1 MSVSTTARC
10 RNMRL
15 LLRKGGGAP
24 GERALSSQVWTE
36 SQGKFC
42 RRTTHCAVARFLNKP
57 LTSAI
62 TSGYLFREPA
72 CPPYE
77 IRHAR
82 AGRDRPSD
90 PGPPPGRLPDAS
102 GPHRRGGRALG
113 AGRSRADQEARS
125 RRRRP
130 RLPGPPR
137 RASRWPR
144 HHGVHRRPD
153 HASGSNCG
161 LRTQSSGA
169 RRRPRVPSRD
179 RWLHAAHQG
188 EDGEHLVARA
198 PDQRDPLAAGC
209 CPDGDDGRPFDP
221 HRARAARTQPGR
233 RRGGA
238 GRQAVAPQRRTVGP
252 FAESVTM
259 ERRTR
264 WLHDP
269 RAERDACGVGFVV
282 NVKGE
287 RSHEI
292 IEKGLTVLRN
302 LAHRG
307 ACGCDPL
314 TGDGAGILVQIPD
327 EFFRL
332 ECRGLDIALPA
343 PGTYGVGMVF
353 LPRETRQK
361 NECERIVEK
370 VIREEGQRLLGWR
383 RVIVDENAPGPLA
396 RSVLPQIRQV
406 FVGAGRDADDRES
419 LERKLYVI
427 RKRVEQLVRASGMPD
442 SERFYIPSLSSR
454 TIVYKGLLQPE
465 QIPAFYADLTD
476 SLFTSALALVH
487 QRFSTNTF
495 PSWDRAHPYR
505 FIAHNGEINTLR
517 GNINWMYARQ
527 AMFASPRF
535 EDVRKLFPII
545 DPATSDSGM
554 FDNALELLQRTGRSI
569 AHAVMMMI
577 PEAWQ
582 NHESM
587 SAAKRAFYEYHAC
600 LQEPWDGPA
609 SIAFTDGRVIGA
621 VLDRNGLRPSRYVVT
636 KDGFVVM
643 ASEVGVLDIPSENVL
658 HKDRLQPGRMFLVDT
673 EQGRIVG
680 DEELKEGMSARRPYR
695 KWLDANLTRLVDL
708 PPPEQ
713 VPPDYQPATILPRQ
727 QAFGYT
733 IEDLRLLMTP
743 MALNA
748 QEAVGSMGTDTPLAC
763 LSDRAQLLFNYFKQL
778 FAQVTNP
785 PIDPIRE
792 ELVMSLETTIGPEQN
807 LFEETPLHCRQLHL
821 KSPTL
826 SNEQLAQVKALDDGH
841 LRATTLPILFAKRSG
856 GPREIQHFCLLLGY
870 GAGAV
875 NPYLAFETLR
885 DMVAEGIL
893 KDVDAAAAVKNY
905 MKAVDKGVLK
915 VMTKMGISTL
925 QSYRGAQI
933 FEAIGLNSELVE
945 RYFTWTASRI
955 EGVGL
960 DVLAR
965 EAQLRHDHAY
975 KISPSLDGD
984 LDVGGQY
991 QWRRRGEHHMYNPN
1005 TVALLQHAARAGS
1018 YKKFKEYS
1026 AAVNDESRRLCTIRG
1041 LLTFKRGT
1049 GSIPL
1054 AEVEP
1059 AVEIV
1064 KRFKTGAMSL
1074 GSISREAH
1082 ENLAIAMNRIGGKS
1096 NTGEGGE
1103 DPVRYVPDPNGDLR
1117 RSAIK
1122 QVASGRFGVTSYY
1135 LVNCDE
1141 LQIKMAQGAKPG
1153 EGGQLPGHKV
1163 DQYIAKI
1170 RYSTPGVGL
1179 ISPPP
1184 HHDIY
1189 SIEDLAQLIHDLK
1202 NANDRARVSVKLVAE
1217 VGVGTVAAGVSKA
1230 KADVVLISGDSGGT
1244 GASPLTS
1251 IKHAG
1256 IPWELGLAETQQI
1269 LVANDLRGR
1278 IRVETDGQLKT
1289 GRDVA
1294 IAALLGAEE
1303 YGFASSA
1310 LVASGCIM
1318 MRVCHLN
1325 TCPVGIATQD
1335 PVLRKKFEGKPE
1347 HVVNYM
1353 MFIAEELREIMA
1365 ELGFRTV
1372 DEMIGRVDMLDV
1384 RDVSHHWKAKG
1395 VDLSQILH
1403 KPDVPPTVATRCIT
1417 TQDHGLQKALDNTL
1431 IDRCQPALLR
1441 REPVSLDLPITN
1453 RNRTACT
1460 MLSAEISRRHGAE
1473 GLPPETI
1480 RIKFTGSAGQ
1490 SFCAW
1495 LAEGI
1500 AIELEGDANDYF
1512 GKGLSGGR
1520 IVLYPPHDATF
1531 APEENIIV
1539 GNVSLYGATGGE
1551 VFLRGQAG
1559 ERFCVRNSGVTA
1571 VVEGVGDHGC
1581 EYMTKGLVVVLGRTG
1596 RNFAAGMSGGVAY
1609 VLDDDGTF
1617 EQRCNKS
1624 MVEVE
1629 PLDEKDIAAVRGLI
1643 QRHYD
1648 HTHSAVAWRLLSG
1661 WKETVRQLVRVMPVE
1676 YRQVLA
1682 KQHLD
1687 TDAARLASI

>member
-1 MSVSTTARC
+1 MA
-10 RNMRL
+10 
-15 LLRKGGGAP
+15 
-24 GERALSSQVWTE
+24 
-36 SQGKFC
+36 
-42 RRTTHCAVARFLNKP
+42 RRTTK
-57 LTSAI
+57 
-62 TSGYLFREPA
+62 
-72 CPPYE
+72 
-77 IRHAR
+77 
-82 AGRDRPSD
+82 
-90 PGPPPGRLPDAS
+90 
-102 GPHRRGGRALG
+102 
-113 AGRSRADQEARS
+113 
-125 RRRRP
+125 
-130 RLPGPPR
+130 
-137 RASRWPR
+137 
-144 HHGVHRRPD
+144 
-153 HASGSNCG
+153 
-161 LRTQSSGA
+161 
-169 RRRPRVPSRD
+169 
-179 RWLHAAHQG
+179 WLQ
-188 EDGEHLVARA
+188 
-198 PDQRDPLAAGC
+198 
-209 CPDGDDGRPFDP
+209 
-221 HRARAARTQPGR
+221 
-233 RRGGA
+233 
-238 GRQAVAPQRRTVGP
+238 
-252 FAESVTM
+252 
-259 ERRTR
+259 
-264 WLHDP
+264 DP

-287 RSHEI
+287 PARDI

-302 LAHRG
+302 LTHRG

-314 TGDGAGILVQIPD
+314 TGDGAGILTQVPD
-327 EFFRL
+327 AFLRR
-332 ECRGLDIALPA
+332 ECKAQRIALPA

-353 LPRETRQK
+353 LPREVHQK
-361 NECERIVEK
+361 NQCERIFEK
-370 VIREEGQRLLGWR
+370 VIREEGQKLLGWR
-383 RVIVDENAPGPLA
+383 RLPVDEKAPGEVA
-396 RSVLPQIRQV
+396 RTVMPDVRQI
-406 FVGAGRDADDRES
+406 FIAAGPNAGDQ
-419 LERKLYVI
+419 ERFERRLYAI
-427 RKRVEQLVRASGMPD
+427 RKRVEQLVRTSRMPE
-442 SERFYIPSLSSR
+442 SERFYVPSLSSR
-454 TIVYKGLLQPE
+454 TIVYKGMLLPE
-465 QIPAFYADLTD
+465 QIPAFYHDLADP
-476 SLFTSALALVH
+476 LFASALALVH

-517 GNINWMYARQ
+517 GNVNWMHARQ
-527 AMFASPRF
+527 SMFASDRF
-535 EDVRKLFPII
+535 DDVAKLFPII
-545 DPATSDSGM
+545 DPTTSDSGQ
-554 FDNALELLQRTGRSI
+554 FDNALELLQHTGRSI

-582 NHESM
+582 GHEAM
-587 SAAKRAFYEYHAC
+587 GDDKRAFYEYHAC

-643 ASEVGVLDIPSENVL
+643 ASEVGVLDLAPENVE
-658 HKDRLQPGRMFLVDT
+658 HKDRLQPGRMFLVDL

-680 DEELKEGMSARRPYR
+680 DEELKASMAARKPYR
-695 KWLDANLTRLVDL
+695 QWLGENLKRLADL
-708 PPPEQ
+708 PAPRAVAPGR
-713 VPPDYQPATILPRQ
+713 DDAATLLERQ
-727 QAFGYT
+727 QTFGYT

-763 LSDRAQLLFNYFKQL
+763 LSERPQLLFNYFKQL

-792 ELVMSLETTIGPEQN
+792 ELVMSLRTTIGSEQN
-807 LFEETPLHCRQLHL
+807 LFQETPLHARQLEL
-821 KSPTL
+821 RTPCL
-826 SNEQLAQVKALDDGH
+826 SNEELAQIREVDEPGLHAVTLPVLFPAGSGGEGLEQALEVLCRRASEAVADGH
-841 LRATTLPILFAKRSG
+841 TIIILSDRGTDARHAPIPSLLATAAVHHHLIREGTRMQIGLVVETG
-856 GPREIQHFCLLLGY
+856 EPREVQHFCLLLGY

-875 NPYLAFETLR
+875 NPYLAYETLR
-885 DMVAEGIL
+885 DLAAEGIV
-893 KDVDAAAAVKNY
+893 KGVDGDDAVKNY
-905 MKAVDKGVLK
+905 RKAVDKGVLK

-933 FEAIGLNSELVE
+933 FEAIGLNSEVIE

-965 EAQLRHDHAY
+965 ETELRHDHAF
-975 KISPSLDGD
+975 KIAPNLDGD
-984 LDVGGQY
+984 LEVGGQY

-1005 TVALLQHAARAGS
+1005 TVALLQHAVRAGS
-1018 YKKFKEYS
+1018 YKKFREFT
-1026 AAVNDESRRLCTIRG
+1026 AAANDESQRLCTVRG
-1041 LLTFKRGT
+1041 LLRFRPGT
-1049 GSIPL
+1049 PIPID
-1054 AEVEP
+1054 EVEP
-1059 AVEIV
+1059 AAEIV

-1082 ENLAIAMNRIGGKS
+1082 ENLAIAMNRLGGKS

-1103 DPVRYVPDPNGDLR
+1103 DPVRYVPDANGDLR

-1202 NANDRARVSVKLVAE
+1202 NSNDRARVSVKLVAE

-1256 IPWELGLAETQQI
+1256 IPWELGLAETQQV

-1303 YGFASSA
+1303 YGFASVA

-1335 PVLRKKFEGKPE
+1335 PVLRKKFEGRPE
-1347 HVVNYM
+1347 HVVHFM
-1353 MFIAEELREIMA
+1353 MFVAEELREIMA

-1372 DEMIGRVDMLDV
+1372 QEMVGRVDMLDV
-1384 RDVSHHWKAKG
+1384 RDVSWHWKGKG
-1395 VDLSQILH
+1395 VDLSAILH
-1403 KPDVPPTVATRCIT
+1403 RPDVAASVATSCVT
-1417 TQDHGLQKALDNTL
+1417 KQDHGLEKALDNRIIEL
-1431 IDRCQPALLR
+1431 ARPALER
-1441 REPVSLDLPITN
+1441 REPVAFELPITN
-1453 RNRTACT
+1453 RNRTVCT

-1473 GLPPETI
+1473 GLPSETI

-1495 LAEGI
+1495 LADGVAVEV
-1500 AIELEGDANDYF
+1500 EGDANDYF

-1520 IVLYPPHDATF
+1520 VVVYPPKTATF
-1531 APEENIIV
+1531 RPEDNIIV

-1581 EYMTKGLVVVLGRTG
+1581 EYMTRGLVVVLGGTG

-1609 VLDDDGTF
+1609 VLDQDGAF
-1617 EQRCNKS
+1617 ASRCNMG
-1624 MVEVE
+1624 MVELE
-1629 PLDEKDIAAVRGLI
+1629 PLDAKGAATVRDLV
-1643 QRHYD
+1643 QRHLEY
-1648 HTHSAVAWRLLSG
+1648 TRSEVAERLLAR
-1661 WKETVRQLVRVMPVE
+1661 WADTVQHIVRVMPVE
-1676 YRQVLA
+1676 YRSVLA
-1682 KQHLD
+1682 KAHLD
-1687 TDAARLASI
+1687 TEEARLAAV